1 MHGRIIYSQGNPCLD
16 GYFSIEKQHLIFGAR
31 RLAPPEL
38 IIGAMA
44 FNFSPPPT
52 NKVLGDAL
60 LAQLKLTKKII
71 TPYSANHDKI
81 KSATYDPINLSGTDS
96 YEEFI
101 AKYRPFTLWTK
112 DDGKTPYLMGVP
124 ASERFPLY
132 KKSRSIKKTVSNEI
146 LGSEFRKFL
155 TDFVI

>member
-1 MHGRIIYSQGNPCLD
+1 MHESIIYSPGDPCLD

-38 IIGAMA
+38 ILGAMVC
-44 FNFSPPPT
+44 NFSPPPT

-71 TPYSANHDKI
+71 TPYSASHDEI
-81 KSATYDPINLSGTDS
+81 KSKIYDPMNLSGTDS
-96 YEEFI
+96 HEEFI
-101 AKYRPFTLWTK
+101 AKYRSFALWTK
-112 DDGKTPYLMGVP
+112 DDENTPYLMGVP

-132 KKSRSIKKTVSNEI
+132 KNSRPIKKTVSNEI